1 MELNLILISGALAAI
16 AILVAVFFA
25 RRSESG
31 EKSQQVSLGCGTL
44 ILIAVIVAGFS
55 SPRVRDLESDVSKL
69 QESVDQMQET
79 LNSQTESIMEIRELI
94 EAMQKP
100 TDGAHEPAEN
110 DADPSGAE
118 QEL

>member
-79 LNSQTESIMEIRELI
+79 LDSQTESIMEIRKMI

-100 TDGAHEPAEN
+100 TDGAQEPAEN
-110 DADPSGAE
+110 DVDPPGAE
-118 QEL
+118 REL